1 MELASYNY
9 RDTIERAR
17 GCGYARLDRPVVS
30 DMISKVRRLSHDSR
44 APGMATS
51 DADGGSRRRKRAWRQ
66 PREAA
71 GYSSSTEPLPL
82 ETVEPVPT
90 GSVDAATT
98 STASK
103 SAAGRGSGDNKKR
116 QVRAFGRGT
125 AAASK
130 RAGRREEKKEPQQ
143 EPPADGKGR
152 PDAAEIAGGEAVG
165 LASVGEV
172 VSTTAS
178 ERIGA
183 RAEKI
188 TEIDGSVMEGV
199 RL

>member
-1 MELASYNY
+1 
-9 RDTIERAR
+9 
-17 GCGYARLDRPVVS
+17 
-30 DMISKVRRLSHDSR
+30 MISKVRRLSHDSR

-71 GYSSSTEPLPL
+71 GYSSSAEPLPV
-82 ETVEPVPT
+82 EHAEPVPT
-90 GSVDAATT
+90 GLVDAATT

-103 SAAGRGSGDNKKR
+103 SATGRGSGDDKKR
-116 QVRAFGRGT
+116 QVRAVGRGT

-130 RAGRREEKKEPQQ
+130 RAGRREEKKEQQ
-143 EPPADGKGR
+143 KPPADGKGR
-152 PDAAEIAGGEAVG
+152 TDAAEIVGGEAVG
-165 LASVGEV
+165 LESVGEV
-172 VSTTAS
+172 VATTAS